1 MVEIVWTK
9 KAKKQLENS
18 VKYIKKEHGQHYAKI
33 MLNGILEQ
41 VEILKIFPRAGQKE
55 PILEY
60 KILKYRYLVK
70 WSYKIIYRITT
81 DEKIAYIV
89 RVFHTSQHSSKMW

>member
-1 MVEIVWTK
+1 MATIIWTK
-9 KAKKQLENS
+9 KAKTQLEKS
-18 VKYIKKEHGQHYAKI
+18 VKYIRENQGKYYAEIVLHGLLKQI
-33 MLNGILEQ
+33 ELLES
-41 VEILKIFPRAGQKE
+41 FPKAGQKE